1 MNNDNSLKS
10 DFENKLL
17 FEIFTH
23 FVWELEGNL
32 NIKNKNYERLD
43 KLHLFEVKSRLNEII
58 KHIKELKDKN
68 KNVNNLIN
76 ELKNENDNL
85 SNEIDNFLK

>member
-1 MNNDNSLKS
+1 MNKNSS
-10 DFENKLL
+10 SNEIENKLL
-17 FEIFTH
+17 IEMFTA
-23 FVWELEGNL
+23 FVLQLEGNL
-32 NIKNKNYERLD
+32 NIKNNNYKSLD
-43 KLHLFEVKSRLNEII
+43 KLRLFEVQNRLNEIM

-76 ELKNENDNL
+76 ELKSENDNL

>member
-1 MNNDNSLKS
+1 MNSNNSSND
-10 DFENKLL
+10 FQNKLL
-17 FEIFTH
+17 IEMFTV
-23 FVWELEGNL
+23 FVLQLEGNL
-32 NIKNKNYERLD
+32 NIKNNNYQSLD
-43 KLHLFEVKSRLNEII
+43 KLRLFEVKSRLDEIMN
-58 KHIKELKDKN
+58 HIKELKDKN

>member
-1 MNNDNSLKS
+1 MNKNSS
-10 DFENKLL
+10 SNEIENKLL
-17 FEIFTH
+17 IEMFTA
-23 FVWELEGNL
+23 FVLQLEGNL
-32 NIKNKNYERLD
+32 NIKNNNYKSLD
-43 KLHLFEVKSRLNEII
+43 KLRLFEVQNILNEIM

-68 KNVNNLIN
+68 KNVNNLID

>member
-1 MNNDNSLKS
+1 MNKNSSSKI
-10 DFENKLL
+10 ENKLL
-17 FEIFTH
+17 IEMFTA
-23 FVWELEGNL
+23 FVLQLEGNL
-32 NIKNKNYERLD
+32 NIKNNNYKSLD
-43 KLHLFEVKSRLNEII
+43 KLRLFEVQNRLNEIM

>member
-1 MNNDNSLKS
+1 MNSNNSSND
-10 DFENKLL
+10 FQNKLL
-17 FEIFTH
+17 IEMFTV
-23 FVWELEGNL
+23 FVLQLEGNL
-32 NIKNKNYERLD
+32 NIKNNNYKSLD
-43 KLHLFEVKSRLNEII
+43 KLRLFEVQNRLNEIM

>member
-10 DFENKLL
+10 EFENKLL

-32 NIKNKNYERLD
+32 NIKNKN
-43 KLHLFEVKSRLNEII
+43 
-58 KHIKELKDKN
+58 
-68 KNVNNLIN
+68 VNNLIK

-85 SNEIDNFLK
+85 SDEIDNFFN

>member
-1 MNNDNSLKS
+1 MNKNSS
-10 DFENKLL
+10 SNEIENKLL
-17 FEIFTH
+17 IEMFTA
-23 FVWELEGNL
+23 FVLQLEGNL
-32 NIKNKNYERLD
+32 NIKNNNYKSLD
-43 KLHLFEVKSRLNEII
+43 KLRLFEVQNRLNEIM

>member
-1 MNNDNSLKS
+1 MNKNSS
-10 DFENKLL
+10 SNEIENKLL
-17 FEIFTH
+17 IEMFTA
-23 FVWELEGNL
+23 FVLKLEGNL
-32 NIKNKNYERLD
+32 NIKNNNYKSLD
-43 KLHLFEVKSRLNEII
+43 KLRLFEVQNRLNEIM

>member
-1 MNNDNSLKS
+1 MNKNSSSKI
-10 DFENKLL
+10 ENKLL
-17 FEIFTH
+17 IEMFTA
-23 FVWELEGNL
+23 FVLQLEGNL
-32 NIKNKNYERLD
+32 NIKNNNYKSLD
-43 KLHLFEVKSRLNEII
+43 KLRLFEVQNRLNEIM

-85 SNEIDNFLK
+85 SNEIENFLK

>member
-1 MNNDNSLKS
+1 MNKNSS
-10 DFENKLL
+10 SNEIENKLL
-17 FEIFTH
+17 IEMFTA
-23 FVWELEGNL
+23 FVLQLEGNL
-32 NIKNKNYERLD
+32 NIKNNNYKSLD
-43 KLHLFEVKSRLNEII
+43 KLRLFEVLNRLNEIM

-76 ELKNENDNL
+76 ELKSENDNL

>member
-1 MNNDNSLKS
+1 MNKNSS
-10 DFENKLL
+10 SNEIENKLL
-17 FEIFTH
+17 IEMFTA
-23 FVWELEGNL
+23 FVLQLEGNL
-32 NIKNKNYERLD
+32 NIKNNNYKSLD
-43 KLHLFEVKSRLNEII
+43 KLRLFEVQNRLNEIM

-76 ELKNENDNL
+76 ELKNENANL

>member
-1 MNNDNSLKS
+1 MNKNSS
-10 DFENKLL
+10 SNEIENKLL
-17 FEIFTH
+17 IEMFTA
-23 FVWELEGNL
+23 FVLQLEGNL
-32 NIKNKNYERLD
+32 NIKNNNYKSLD
-43 KLHLFEVKSRLNEII
+43 KLRLFEVQNILNEIM

-76 ELKNENDNL
+76 ELKSENDNL

>member
-1 MNNDNSLKS
+1 MNKNSS
-10 DFENKLL
+10 SNEIENKLL
-17 FEIFTH
+17 IEMFTA
-23 FVWELEGNL
+23 FVLQLEGNL
-32 NIKNKNYERLD
+32 NIKNNNYKSLD
-43 KLHLFEVKSRLNEII
+43 KLRLFEVQNRLNEIM

-68 KNVNNLIN
+68 KNVNNLIK